1 MRLQNHVVDI
11 EISPVSI
18 PVGWSVATGMETV
31 LRMATG
37 MIGVAIPVA
46 SVDVLRSI
54 CIVVSV
60 PAAMSHRAGWR

>member
-1 MRLQNHVVDI
+1 
-11 EISPVSI
+11 
-18 PVGWSVATGMETV
+18 METV

-46 SVDVLRSI
+46 SVNVLRSV

-60 PAAMSHRAGWR
+60 PAAMSH

>member
-1 MRLQNHVVDI
+1 MCLQNHEADI

-37 MIGVAIPVA
+37 MIRVAIPVA
-46 SVDVLRSI
+46 SVDVLGSI

-60 PAAMSHRAGWR
+60 PAAMPH